1 MSIREAQMFQPLV
14 ALGQVRRTELIQ
26 EAENQRLA
34 RIAVSHRQRRHLRPL
49 ARLGS
54 LLVIIGRY
62 LQSDHKLLDHHE
74 EVAYSASVSYAKWI
88 Q

>member
-1 MSIREAQMFQPLV
+1 MSIREAQIFHTLV
-14 ALGQVRRTELIQ
+14 ALGQLRRTELIQ
-26 EAENQRLA
+26 ESENQRLG

-49 ARLGS
+49 GRLGS
-54 LLVIIGRY
+54 VLVIIGRY
-62 LQSDHKLLDHHE
+62 LQSDRKLLDHHE